1 MSSSNNRSSRLN
13 VVIGAQIGD
22 QIQIN
27 TRSPGTGAGRATL
40 GSKLPL
46 IRTRMTTPTAISNR
60 ARRHRTCIPMSG
72 SNNRSSRLDVIMEDR
87 INPKSL
93 STGAD
98 RLRLVTKNLIRKRIT
113 DLTVIT
119 SNSNSLRRPDVV
131 MGSQNRQRQP
141 INPVK
146 EKGLGR
152 KSS

>member
-1 MSSSNNRSSRLN
+1 
-13 VVIGAQIGD
+13 
-22 QIQIN
+22 
-27 TRSPGTGAGRATL
+27 
-40 GSKLPL
+40 
-46 IRTRMTTPTAISNR
+46 
-60 ARRHRTCIPMSG
+60 MSG